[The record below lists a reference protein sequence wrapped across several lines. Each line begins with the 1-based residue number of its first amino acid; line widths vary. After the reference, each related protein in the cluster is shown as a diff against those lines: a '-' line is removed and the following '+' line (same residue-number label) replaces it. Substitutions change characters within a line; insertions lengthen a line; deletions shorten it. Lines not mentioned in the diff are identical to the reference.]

1 VILDEINIAT
11 KYGYIEPATIL
22 QELENKR
29 PMLHVVLTG
38 RNAAAEIVEIAD
50 LVSEMK
56 VVKHPYA
63 HGVKPQRGV
72 EF

>member
-1 VILDEINIAT
+1 
-11 KYGYIEPATIL
+11 
-22 QELENKR
+22 
-29 PMLHVVLTG
+29 M
-38 RNAAAEIVEIAD
+38 AD

-63 HGVKPQRGV
+63 HGIQPQRGV